1 MKRIPEREFQIVAW
15 NLYGKEYKDLDEK
28 EIMEVLEYVKLRR
41 RSFN

>member
-1 MKRIPEREFQIVAW
+1 MNRIQEREFQIVAW

-28 EIMEVLEYVKLRR
+28 QIEEVIKHVKSRR